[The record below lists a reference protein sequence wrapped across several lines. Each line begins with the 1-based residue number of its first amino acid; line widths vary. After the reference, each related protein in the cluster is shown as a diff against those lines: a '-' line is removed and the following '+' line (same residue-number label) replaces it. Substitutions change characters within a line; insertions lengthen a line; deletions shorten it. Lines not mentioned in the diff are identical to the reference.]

1 METEQEPPLLVDIV
15 HFFFLNAY
23 TEQVAKIQ
31 TLLKYSKNLRF
42 LGICFYIIYR
52 FVITTGHSLS

>member
-1 METEQEPPLLVDIV
+1 MMETEQEPPLLVDIV

-31 TLLKYSKNLRF
+31 TLLNYSKNLTDF
-42 LGICFYIIYR
+42 SVFVSISYI
-52 FVITTGHSLS
+52 VS

>member
-1 METEQEPPLLVDIV
+1 MMETEQEPQLLVDIV

-31 TLLKYSKNLRF
+31 TLLKYSKNLTDF
-42 LGICFYIIYR
+42 SIFVSISYIVSYDNR
-52 FVITTGHSLS
+52 P

>member
-31 TLLKYSKNLRF
+31 TLLKYSKNLTDF
-42 LGICFYIIYR
+42 SIFVSISYIVSNDNR
-52 FVITTGHSLS
+52 P